1 MYLRYNSLLQWY
13 LQEVKMKDKL
23 LWNIRLWS
31 IGIGAIIFL
40 PVVVAWFLLVN
51 LPIKIGE
58 KLNGCL

>member
-1 MYLRYNSLLQWY
+1 MNN
-13 LQEVKMKDKL
+13 EL
-23 LWNIRLWS
+23 LWNIRLWA